1 VLSGRAGETAAIAG
15 LTVLHDLYCVVRAS
29 RCSLL
34 SVLSVDGVA
43 AGMFVAA
50 TVGKGVLRVGANSV
64 FTAPDSLRPTFRK
77 GFGSASAEQAL
88 STIRLISD
96 ATIRFFMPIIPRRDS
111 SGRCK
116 QRLRDIE
123 S

>member
-1 VLSGRAGETAAIAG
+1 
-15 LTVLHDLYCVVRAS
+15 
-29 RCSLL
+29 
-34 SVLSVDGVA
+34 
-43 AGMFVAA
+43 
-50 TVGKGVLRVGANSV
+50 VGKGVLGGAGVRVGSNSV

-88 STIRLISD
+88 STIRLVSD

>member
-1 VLSGRAGETAAIAG
+1 MAGETAAIAG

-34 SVLSVDGVA
+34 SVDGVA

-50 TVGKGVLRVGANSV
+50 TVGKGVLGGAGVRVGANSV